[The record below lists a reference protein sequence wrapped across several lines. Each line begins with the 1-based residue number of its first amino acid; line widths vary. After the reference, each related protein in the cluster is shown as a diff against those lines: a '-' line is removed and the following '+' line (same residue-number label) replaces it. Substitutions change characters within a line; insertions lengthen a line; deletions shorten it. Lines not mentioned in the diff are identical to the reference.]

1 MSCKKFRCC
10 YGDQLN
16 STSSF
21 VLSKLMPT
29 YLFILKGLAFWRKLL
44 AMKRI
49 NSPVTGYV
57 RTMTHKHFPNPLL
70 QLHTAYQIS
79 LVLDSHAFLPWDI
92 FLLAMLYIVNGCMYN
107 IRAHTILLKLG
118 NRPHWGRRTV
128 CCVADGMSR
137 DSELALS
144 EHQQGWNSLP

>member
-49 NSPVTGYV
+49 NSPVTGYM
-57 RTMTHKHFPNPLL
+57 RTMTQTLSKPSFAVTHS
-70 QLHTAYQIS
+70 IS
-79 LVLDSHAFLPWDI
+79 NQPGARQSCISSMRH
-92 FLLAMLYIVNGCMYN
+92 FLLDKLYIVNGCMYN
-107 IRAHTILLKLG
+107 IRVHTILLKLG
-118 NRPHWGRRTV
+118 CKDAKPSGSS
-128 CCVADGMSR
+128 G
-137 DSELALS
+137 
-144 EHQQGWNSLP
+144 